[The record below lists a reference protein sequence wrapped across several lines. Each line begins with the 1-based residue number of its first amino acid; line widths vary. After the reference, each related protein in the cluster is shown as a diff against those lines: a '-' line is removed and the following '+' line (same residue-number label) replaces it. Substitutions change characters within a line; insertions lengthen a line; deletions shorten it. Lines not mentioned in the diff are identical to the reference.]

1 MIRIY
6 EMPDSST
13 NSAYK
18 DTAKFAIYG
27 AIKNLIDKNILNM
40 SNWDVKGTKFTLRLG
55 KENKNKEWITK
66 KVIIILL
73 PTKLDTDIK
82 FINDK
87 TKSKDKYTLTYN
99 TNTDIQE
106 ITNKILKL

>member
-6 EMPDSST
+6 EMPDSSS

-40 SNWDVKGTKFTLRLG
+40 TSL
-55 KENKNKEWITK
+55 
-66 KVIIILL
+66 
-73 PTKLDTDIK
+73 
-82 FINDK
+82 
-87 TKSKDKYTLTYN
+87 
-99 TNTDIQE
+99 
-106 ITNKILKL
+106 